1 MNNCQSKYSNHTLTP
16 ASAAAHPAPAVRCPV
31 HLADLT
37 LGAGALPLH
46 VGGSLAARQL
56 GQDVLVLAL
65 VPALELQL
73 LRLLAPRVVLRRV
86 EGLPPAGGEDVLVAV
101 VPGPEQ
107 KCLTMFDDVVSLVD
121 VSSE

>member
-1 MNNCQSKYSNHTLTP
+1 MLTP
-16 ASAAAHPAPAVRCPV
+16 ASAAAHPSPAVRCPV
-31 HLADLT
+31 HLADLA

-101 VPGPEQ
+101 VPGPGKTAHVKQ
-107 KCLTMFDDVVSLVD
+107 CLTMFVDVVSVVD

>member
-1 MNNCQSKYSNHTLTP
+1 M
-16 ASAAAHPAPAVRCPV
+16 
-31 HLADLT
+31 HLADLA
-37 LGAGALPLH
+37 LGAGALSLH
-46 VGGSLAARQL
+46 VGGPLAARQL

-73 LRLLAPRVVLRRV
+73 LRLLAPRVVLGRV

-107 KCLTMFDDVVSLVD
+107 TCEQCLTMFADVVSLVY